1 MRIFTAAVAFALA
14 ATPALA
20 ADNNRGLVVVD
31 LTNADV
37 ANNIARDLDIN
48 VSQVPVNVQLPIGI
62 AATVCDVNA
71 AVLAQQKKTGTPTC
85 TATSTNKNVNRAVQT
100 QLASQ

>member
-1 MRIFTAAVAFALA
+1 MRILPIAAALA
-14 ATPALA
+14 LTATPALA
-20 ADNNRGLVVVD
+20 QDNRGLVVVD

-48 VSQVPVNVQLPIGI
+48 VSQVPVNVQVPIGI

-71 AVLAQQKKTGTPTC
+71 AVLAQQKKSGQPTC
-85 TATSTNKNVNRAVQT
+85 SASSTNASVNRIVQR

>member
-1 MRIFTAAVAFALA
+1 MRIFPIAVALALT

-20 ADNNRGLVVVD
+20 ENDRGLVVVD

-48 VSQVPVNVQLPIGI
+48 ISQVPVNVQVPIGI
-62 AATVCDVNA
+62 AAAVCDVNA
-71 AVLAQQKKTGTPTC
+71 SVLAQQKKSGSPTC
-85 TATSTNKNVNRAVQT
+85 KATSTNANVNKAVQKAIT
-100 QLASQ
+100 SQ